1 MSPTRLGNWM
11 DTKLVN
17 DAHGNS
23 VNVNNGGFSD
33 VLAEVKAITG
43 KKAKA

>member
-1 MSPTRLGNWM
+1 MQMKQTDDALGNSAN
-11 DTKLVN
+11 VN
-17 DAHGNS
+17 D
-23 VNVNNGGFSD
+23 GGFSD